1 MPKLKILSGKETIA
15 ILGLYDFCV
24 VVQKGSH
31 VKLRRELYGERQTL
45 TIPDHKS
52 LDRGTLHAVFRQ
64 ASRYVNESE
73 LRPHFFTD

>member
-15 ILGLYDFCV
+15 ILELYDFCV
-24 VVQKGSH
+24 VAQKGSH
-31 VKLRRELYGERQTL
+31 VKLRRELCGERQTL

-64 ASRYVNESE
+64 ASRYVSESE